1 MTMRVSGMIS
11 GLDTESIIEELVKAK
26 STKVESLTKEK
37 TKLEWKQEIWS
48 GLNTKI
54 KSFQNTLSNFRFS
67 SSYKKKTTSVSNS
80 SAVSVI
86 TGENA
91 MNGVQELKINSLA
104 KSGYMTGAKLSS
116 ADGEALTSSS
126 TLSSLRLTKDS
137 DGNETSGLTAL
148 TSDGGS
154 FTVTANGKA
163 TKISVTADTKIS
175 EIISSLKGAGI
186 DANFDEKN
194 QRIFVA
200 SSSSGTDADFA
211 ITADN
216 AEGFTALSVLGIN
229 SDLGVSTDTSVNT
242 NAKTLS
248 TYQSLAAFK
257 TDIDG
262 FAKKTITNDDGES
275 EEVYDSET
283 ILAGLSTDSD
293 LYKAIKAEMTTDDDY
308 DDAIKKLAEKV
319 NFASEVLLSDSAY
332 TSDMYSSGTVRIAGS
347 DAEIELNGVTYTSSS
362 NSVEVNGL
370 TFTCLAT
377 TSDPVTVTTQDD
389 TDGIYDM
396 IKSLFKEYNELIN
409 EMDKLYNADS
419 ADDYEPLTDDEKEE
433 MTDTE
438 IEKWETTIKDSLL
451 RNDTSLGTVFNSLKT
466 MMLSGYEINGQKVYL
481 SNFGIETLSYYSASD
496 NEHNAY
502 HINGDPDDSNVS
514 SESDKLKSAI
524 ATDPDS
530 VVSFFT
536 NLSRDLYSK
545 LTSLGAKTDYS
556 STNSWYD
563 DVQYKTNISDY
574 STKISDA
581 EDALADYE
589 DKYYT
594 KFSNMEVALSK
605 LQSSTSSITSLLG

>member
-11 GLDTESIIEELVKAK
+11 GLDTESIIEELVKVK
-26 STKVESLTKEK
+26 STKVESLTKDK

-48 GLNTKI
+48 GLNSKI
-54 KSFQNTLSNFRFS
+54 KSFQSNLSNYRFS

-86 TGENA
+86 TGESA

-104 KSGYMTGAKLSS
+104 KSGYMTGAKLTSS
-116 ADGEALTSSS
+116 DGAALASSS
-126 TLSSLRLTKDS
+126 TLSSLRLSKDS
-137 DGNETSGLTAL
+137 DGNETSGLAAL
-148 TSDGGS
+148 TSEGGS

-163 TKISVTADTKIS
+163 TKISVTSDTKIS
-175 EIISSLKGAGI
+175 ELVSRLKSAGV

-194 QRIFVA
+194 QRIFIA

-229 SDLGVSTDTSVNT
+229 SELGDSTDTSVNT
-242 NAKTLS
+242 NAKTLA
-248 TYQSLAAFK
+248 TYQNLAALKEQITDFATK
-257 TDIDG
+257 TVTSEDG
-262 FAKKTITNDDGES
+262 T
-275 EEVYDSET
+275 EETVYDSEK
-283 ILAGLSTDSD
+283 ILEELDTNSD
-293 LYKAIKAEMTTDDDY
+293 LYKAIKAEMTTEDDY

-319 NFASEVLLSDSAY
+319 NFADEILNEATY
-332 TSDMYSSGTVRIAGS
+332 TSSMYSDGTVRIAGS
-347 DAEIELNGVTYTSSS
+347 DAEIELNGVAFSSSS

-377 TSDPVTVTTQDD
+377 TQDPVTVTTQDD

-396 IKSLFKEYNELIN
+396 IKNLFKEYNELIN

-419 ADDYEPLTDDEKEE
+419 ADDYEPLTDDEKED
-433 MTDTE
+433 MSDTE

-451 RNDTSLGTVFNSLKT
+451 RNDSSLGTVFNSLKT
-466 MMLSGYEINGQKVYL
+466 MMLSGYEIDGKKVYL
-481 SNFGIETLSYYSASD
+481 SDFGIGTLSYFTASD

-502 HINGDPDDSNVS
+502 HINGDSDDSNVS
-514 SESDKLKSAI
+514 TEADKLKTAI
-524 ATDPDS
+524 ATDPDT
-530 VVSFFT
+530 VVDFFT
-536 NLSRDLYSK
+536 SLSRDIYSK

-563 DVQYKTNISDY
+563 DVSYKTNISDY

-589 DKYYT
+589 DKYYS

>member
-26 STKVESLTKEK
+26 STKVENLTKEK
-37 TKLEWKQEIWS
+37 TELEWKQEIWS

-104 KSGYMTGAKLSS
+104 KSGYLTGAKLTSS
-116 ADGEALTSSS
+116 DGEALTASS

-137 DGNETSGLTAL
+137 DGNETSGLTTL

-154 FTVTANGKA
+154 FTVTANGTA

-175 EIISSLKGAGI
+175 EIISSLKGAGV

-194 QRIFVA
+194 QRIFIA

-229 SDLGVSTDTSVNT
+229 SDLGSSTDTSVNT

-257 TDIDG
+257 SQVDG
-262 FAKKTITNDDGES
+262 FAKKTVTNDDGES

-283 ILAGLSTDSD
+283 ILAGLDTDSD
-293 LYKAIKAEMTTDDDY
+293 LYKAIKSEMTTDDDY

-319 NFASEVLLSDSAY
+319 NFADEVLNGTTY

-347 DAEIELNGVTYTSSS
+347 DAEIELNGVAFSSS
-362 NSVEVNGL
+362 TNSVEVNGL

-433 MTDTE
+433 MTDSE

-451 RNDTSLGTVFNSLKT
+451 RNDSSLGTVFNSLKT
-466 MMLSGYEINGQKVYL
+466 MMLSGYEINGQQFYL

-530 VVSFFT
+530 VISFFT

-574 STKISDA
+574 ATKISDA

>member
-11 GLDTESIIEELVKAK
+11 GLDTESIIEELVKVK
-26 STKVESLTKEK
+26 STKVESLTKDK

-48 GLNTKI
+48 GLNSKI
-54 KSFQNTLSNFRFS
+54 KSFQSNLSNYRFS

-86 TGENA
+86 TGESA

-104 KSGYMTGAKLSS
+104 KSGYMTGAKLTSS
-116 ADGEALTSSS
+116 DGAALASSS
-126 TLSSLRLTKDS
+126 TLSSLRLSKDS
-137 DGNETSGLTAL
+137 DGNETSGLAAL
-148 TSDGGS
+148 TSEGGS

-163 TKISVTADTKIS
+163 TKISVTSDTKIS
-175 EIISSLKGAGI
+175 ELVSRLKSAGV

-194 QRIFVA
+194 QRIFIA

-229 SDLGVSTDTSVNT
+229 SELGDSTDTSVNT
-242 NAKTLS
+242 NAKTLA
-248 TYQSLAAFK
+248 TYQNLAALKDQITDFATK
-257 TDIDG
+257 TVTSEDG
-262 FAKKTITNDDGES
+262 T
-275 EEVYDSET
+275 EETVYDSEK
-283 ILAGLSTDSD
+283 ILEELDTNSD
-293 LYKAIKAEMTTDDDY
+293 LYKAIKAEMTTEDDY

-319 NFASEVLLSDSAY
+319 NFADEILNEATY
-332 TSDMYSSGTVRIAGS
+332 TSSMYSDGTVRIAGS
-347 DAEIELNGVTYTSSS
+347 DAEIELNGVAFSSSS

-377 TSDPVTVTTQDD
+377 TQDPVTVTTQDD

-396 IKSLFKEYNELIN
+396 IKNLFKEYNELIN

-419 ADDYEPLTDDEKEE
+419 ADDYEPLTDDEKED
-433 MTDTE
+433 MSDTE

-451 RNDTSLGTVFNSLKT
+451 RNDSSLGTVFNSLKT
-466 MMLSGYEINGQKVYL
+466 MMLSGYEIDGKKVYL
-481 SNFGIETLSYYSASD
+481 SDFGIGTLSYFTASD

-502 HINGDPDDSNVS
+502 HINGDSDDSNVS
-514 SESDKLKSAI
+514 TEADKLKTAI
-524 ATDPDS
+524 ATDPDT
-530 VVSFFT
+530 VVDFFT
-536 NLSRDLYSK
+536 SLSRDIYSK

-563 DVQYKTNISDY
+563 DVSYKTNISDY

-589 DKYYT
+589 DKYYS